1 MPNLDDL
8 KKRIGSVKSTQKI
21 TKAMKMVA
29 AAKLRKA
36 QESAES
42 SRPYAD
48 SMRDLIDAISSGYN
62 PTSTERNL
70 LTGDENDNVHML
82 ILFTSERGFCG
93 GFNSVVT
100 KSLREKIENL
110 EKENKTVKIICVG
123 KKGYDILKRQYSEII
138 TEVIDMREV
147 KTVSY
152 QDAKNISDKIIKM
165 FFDGEFDKC
174 SIFYNKF
181 QSVISQ
187 IPTEQQV
194 GPIELEE
201 DSSEEKAADQSFF
214 DFEPGESEI
223 LVIADE
229 SADVEM
235 GATDLLGQAE
245 HGPTSPA
252 ILLTSSKQLAYSLE
266 EEINLQLKTLS
277 TADVAGTAWKDY
289 GEIILVDTKE
299 ELIRKADEIAS
310 EHVEVLT
317 KDPDYFLNN
326 LQNYGSLFLGSETN
340 VAYGDKVIG
349 TNHTLPTKK
358 AARYTGGLWVGK
370 FIKTVTYQKCTP
382 QASKMIGEY
391 CSRLCD
397 IEGFA
402 GHKKQADLRVK
413 RFDNK

>member
-29 AAKLRKA
+29 AAKLRRA

-42 SRPYAD
+42 SRPYAN
-48 SMRDLIDAISSGYN
+48 SMRDLIGAISNGYS

-82 ILFTSERGFCG
+82 ILFTSERGLCG

-110 EKENKTVKIICVG
+110 QKDNKTVKIICVG

-147 KTVSY
+147 KSVSY

-165 FFDGEFDKC
+165 FFDSEFDRC

-187 IPTEQQV
+187 IPTEQQIV
-194 GPIELEE
+194 PIELEE
-201 DSSEEKAADQSFF
+201 DSSNESTADQSFF

-223 LVIADE
+223 LEELLPLNFTIQIFKALLE
-229 SADVEM
+229 SAASEQ
-235 GATDLLGQAE
+235 GARMSAMDNASRNASDMIDNLTLFYNRSRQAVITKE
-245 HGPTSPA
+245 L
-252 ILLTSSKQLAYSLE
+252 I
-266 EEINLQLKTLS
+266 
-277 TADVAGTAWKDY
+277 
-289 GEIILVDTKE
+289 EIISGAEAV
-299 ELIRKADEIAS
+299 
-310 EHVEVLT
+310 
-317 KDPDYFLNN
+317 
-326 LQNYGSLFLGSETN
+326 
-340 VAYGDKVIG
+340 
-349 TNHTLPTKK
+349 
-358 AARYTGGLWVGK
+358 
-370 FIKTVTYQKCTP
+370 
-382 QASKMIGEY
+382 
-391 CSRLCD
+391 
-397 IEGFA
+397 
-402 GHKKQADLRVK
+402 
-413 RFDNK
+413 

>member
-29 AAKLRKA
+29 AAKLRRA

-48 SMRDLIDAISSGYN
+48 SMRDLIGAISNGFS

-82 ILFTSERGFCG
+82 ILFTSERGLCG

-110 EKENKTVKIICVG
+110 QKDNKTVKIICVG

-147 KTVSY
+147 KSVSY

-165 FFDGEFDKC
+165 FFDSEFDKC

-187 IPTEQQV
+187 IPAEQQIV
-194 GPIELEE
+194 PIELEE
-201 DSSEEKAADQSFF
+201 DSSNESTADQSFF

-223 LVIADE
+223 LEELLPLNFTIQIFKALLE
-229 SADVEM
+229 SAASEQ
-235 GATDLLGQAE
+235 GARMSAMDNASRNASDMIDNLTLFYNRSRQAVITKE
-245 HGPTSPA
+245 L
-252 ILLTSSKQLAYSLE
+252 I
-266 EEINLQLKTLS
+266 
-277 TADVAGTAWKDY
+277 
-289 GEIILVDTKE
+289 EIISGAEAV
-299 ELIRKADEIAS
+299 
-310 EHVEVLT
+310 
-317 KDPDYFLNN
+317 
-326 LQNYGSLFLGSETN
+326 
-340 VAYGDKVIG
+340 
-349 TNHTLPTKK
+349 
-358 AARYTGGLWVGK
+358 
-370 FIKTVTYQKCTP
+370 
-382 QASKMIGEY
+382 
-391 CSRLCD
+391 
-397 IEGFA
+397 
-402 GHKKQADLRVK
+402 
-413 RFDNK
+413 